1 MVSLNAATR
10 LQGVRSLSSGVDPAQ
25 AKEPSRVP
33 LPQSAAVRR
42 LPGREDVGRTIWLSV
57 ALVFLALASVRGDD
71 RKPVIGIEADVVVD
85 PVTGVKKA
93 TVDQHYIDAVKAAG
107 GTPLVLSPF
116 EETAEGAL
124 AKIDGLVLTG
134 GADVPPALYGEE
146 SLTHAPTVD
155 PARLAFGRGLVKLAV
170 ERGVPI
176 LGICYGDQ
184 LLNVVQGGKLLQDIP
199 TSVPNALTH
208 RVNGSFAEHEITTE
222 PGTRLAPSLGE
233 RLHVNSNHHES
244 VIEPGRGLHVAARAP
259 DGVVEAV
266 ESDDPAHFVLGV
278 QWHPERMGD
287 GPAGVG
293 IFKSLVSAATSR
305 LKVEDGIP
313 LDITRVVTVERRSE
327 PVSGAELARDR
338 DHVEAAVSRG
348 FAMVLGD
355 TVDERVDEVRDIE
368 R

>member
-1 MVSLNAATR
+1 MS
-10 LQGVRSLSSGVDPAQ
+10 PAQ
-25 AKEPSRVP
+25 PKEPSWVP
-33 LPQSAAVRR
+33 KPQSAAARR

-57 ALVFLALASVRGDD
+57 ALVFLALASVRADD

-85 PVTGVKKA
+85 PVTGAKKA

-116 EETAEGAL
+116 EETAESAL
-124 AKIDGLVLTG
+124 ARIDGLVLTG

-199 TSVPNALTH
+199 TSVPDAEPH
-208 RVNGSFAEHEITTE
+208 RVNGTFSEHEITTE
-222 PGTRLAPSLGE
+222 PGTRLSTSLGE
-233 RLHVNSNHHES
+233 KLQVNSNHHES
-244 VIEPGRGLHVAARAP
+244 VIEPGRGLHVAARAR

-266 ESDDPAHFVLGV
+266 ESDDPAHFILGV

-293 IFKSLVSAATSR
+293 IFKSLVSAASSR
-305 LKVEDGIP
+305 LRVEDGIP
-313 LDITRVVTVERRSE
+313 LDVTRVVTVERRIE
-327 PVSGAELARDR
+327 PASGAALARDR
-338 DHVEAAVSRG
+338 DRVEVPVSRG
-348 FAMVLGD
+348 FASVLAD
-355 TVDERVDEVRDIE
+355 KVDERVDEAHDTE

>member
-1 MVSLNAATR
+1 VVS
-10 LQGVRSLSSGVDPAQ
+10 
-25 AKEPSRVP
+25 
-33 LPQSAAVRR
+33 
-42 LPGREDVGRTIWLSV
+42 SV
-57 ALVFLALASVRGDD
+57 HADD

-85 PVTGVKKA
+85 PVTGAKKA
-93 TVDQHYIDAVKAAG
+93 TVDQHYVAAVKAAG

-124 AKIDGLVLTG
+124 AKIDAVVLTG

-155 PARLAFGRGLVKLAV
+155 PARLAFGRGLVKLAL

-184 LLNVVQGGKLLQDIP
+184 LLNVVRGGKLLQDIP
-199 TSVPNALTH
+199 TSVPNAEPH
-208 RVNGSFAEHEITTE
+208 RANGTFSEHEITTE
-222 PGTRLAPSLGE
+222 PGTRLAASLGE
-233 RLHVNSNHHES
+233 KLHVNSNHHES

-266 ESDDPAHFVLGV
+266 ESDDPAHFILGV

-287 GPAGVG
+287 GPAGAG
-293 IFKSLVSAATSR
+293 IFKSLVAAATSR
-305 LKVEDGIP
+305 LKAEEGIP
-313 LDITRVVTVERRSE
+313 LDITRVVTAARRAE
-327 PVSGAELARDR
+327 PGSGAELARER
-338 DHVEAAVSRG
+338 EHVEAPVSRG
-348 FAMVLGD
+348 FASVLAD
-355 TVDERVDEVRDIE
+355 TVDERVDEVRDGE